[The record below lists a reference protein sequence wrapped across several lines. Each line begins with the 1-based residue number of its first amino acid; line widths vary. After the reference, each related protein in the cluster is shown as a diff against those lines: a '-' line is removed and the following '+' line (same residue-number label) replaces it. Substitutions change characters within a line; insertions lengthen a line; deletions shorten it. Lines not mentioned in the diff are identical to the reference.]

1 MAIERQGRGRWKP
14 IRDISRNIGV
24 PLYSFSFFGNRLRR
38 VKSLDLG
45 CEDNYLRK
53 FIDELEKIK
62 GIISLTSSTTMSSYC
77 DEKKFIDLLNPE
89 ILPDILI
96 HKLKVSKFR

>member
-1 MAIERQGRGRWKP
+1 MAIERQGGGRWKP

-38 VKSLDLG
+38 IKSLDLG

-53 FIDELEKIK
+53 FNNELKKIES
-62 GIISLTSSTTMSSYC
+62 IISLASSATLNFYC
-77 DEKKFIDLLNPE
+77 DQKNFIDLLNPE
-89 ILPDILI
+89 MLPEILI
-96 HKLKVSKFR
+96 HRLQVSQFR

>member
-53 FIDELEKIK
+53 FNNELVKIK
-62 GIISLTSSTTMSSYC
+62 SIISFASSTTMSSYC
-77 DEKKFIDLLNPE
+77 DQKKFIDQLNPE
-89 ILPDILI
+89 ILPEILI
-96 HKLKVSKFR
+96 HKLQVLQFR

>member
-38 VKSLDLG
+38 IKSLDLG

-53 FIDELEKIK
+53 FNNELEKIK
-62 GIISLTSSTTMSSYC
+62 SIISLASSTTLDFYC
-77 DEKKFIDLLNPE
+77 DRNNFIAPLNPE
-89 ILPDILI
+89 MLPEILI
-96 HKLKVSKFR
+96 HKLQVSEFR